1 MKWRALIQFNSIQ
14 FNNSEFASPSVDTVV
29 DNDNFGSAGE
39 PKWNPPDV
47 VAPLVA
53 IFFVA
58 DGEFTFAGAPNLKP
72 PLAVVLLDANGVDV
86 PN

>member
-14 FNNSEFASPSVDTVV
+14 FNNSEFASPIVDTVV
-29 DNDNFGSAGE
+29 VINKEHLSRE

-58 DGEFTFAGAPNLKP
+58 DGEYTFAGAPNLKP